1 MFTLFGKFKNKD
13 WEELDNAHTKDDI
26 LTLQDIHKDE
36 KGQGW
41 MFAVKEYQD

>member
-26 LTLQDIHKDE
+26 LTLQDIHKEE
-36 KGQGW
+36 KGQQL
-41 MFAVKEYQD
+41 KKNNQENH